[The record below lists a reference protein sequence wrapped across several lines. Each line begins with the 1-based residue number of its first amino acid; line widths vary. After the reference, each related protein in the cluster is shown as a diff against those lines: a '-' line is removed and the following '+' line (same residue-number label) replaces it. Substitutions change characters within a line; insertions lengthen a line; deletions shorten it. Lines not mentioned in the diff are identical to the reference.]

1 VQVSTIEAVG
11 IVLAMRFL
19 PVARIVVLD
28 ADAEHR
34 ASTCASLTELGL
46 LQVVQAA
53 TLKEAQQLGQ
63 EHPVDLCVVHARGFE
78 ARATDDGKKIFPN
91 PFVHNGTPA
100 ILLSADTSRS
110 ATQEAAASGY
120 VAIVALPL
128 MPRLLYRRI
137 GSVLQ
142 KARRTGQAA
151 HKTSQLTDD

>member
-1 VQVSTIEAVG
+1 
-11 IVLAMRFL
+11 MRFL

-91 PFVHNGTPA
+91 PFKDQFTVLIKPGNTSTGTF
-100 ILLSADTSRS
+100 
-110 ATQEAAASGY
+110 E
-120 VAIVALPL
+120 
-128 MPRLLYRRI
+128 LYDAGGKLYFQKR
-137 GSVLQ
+137 VPLQ
-142 KARRTGQAA
+142 KDVIQLIHFGQIQPLQRGLYVLKFSDRTSAESF
-151 HKTSQLTDD
+151 KLMVD